1 MNKIHIKKENRGK
14 FGASAKRAGMGTQE
28 YARHILANKD
38 DYSSIQVKRAAFAK
52 GIGGSQI
59 KKHKHENGGML
70 KYQNPAGSLPEPK
83 DTLNTSYLA
92 FKRTLPDNLRL
103 TPEKDY
109 HMYDYWRLSGEPK
122 NFREGKR

>member
-38 DYSSIQVKRAAFAK
+38 DYSPIQVKRAAFAK

-59 KKHKHENGGML
+59 KKHKHENGGTIKTNNIMIPDII
-70 KYQNPAGSLPEPK
+70 KFFNGGGIPMFQN
-83 DTLNTSYLA
+83 
-92 FKRTLPDNLRL
+92 
-103 TPEKDY
+103 
-109 HMYDYWRLSGEPK
+109 SGK
-122 NFREGKR
+122 VYG